1 LITSPDQSGSQSL
14 LTPAAPPDVATS
26 AAVRVGAKSPK
37 SIGDPENAIVV
48 FFLKIDHIKLKQTLR
63 QKILNRAI
71 IPKGVFLLS
80 EFSQGSSIT
89 IKGDLPFG

>member
-1 LITSPDQSGSQSL
+1 MTSPDQSGSQSL
-14 LTPAAPPDVATS
+14 LAPATPPDGPSVSDARITRS
-26 AAVRVGAKSPK
+26 VCAKLS
-37 SIGDPENAIVV
+37 AIVV
-48 FFLKIDHIKLKQTLR
+48 FFLKIDHIKLKQTFR
-63 QKILNRAI
+63 QKILNRSI